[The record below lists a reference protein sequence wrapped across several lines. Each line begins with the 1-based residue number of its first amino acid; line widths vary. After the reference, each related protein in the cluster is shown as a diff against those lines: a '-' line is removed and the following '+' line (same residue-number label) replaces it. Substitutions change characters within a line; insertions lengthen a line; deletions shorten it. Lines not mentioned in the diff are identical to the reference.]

1 MAAGGIYTIGGAFWE
16 FGAPDWDLTEMFV
29 LFGVAE
35 DHDSNPI
42 KIGLGKVKG
51 RGKRVV
57 SVNPVQT
64 GYAAISDDWYG
75 ITPGTDGLLIM
86 SLIRELMR
94 SGNIDVDYLRRY
106 TNAPWLVIRNPG
118 AADDGLFLR
127 DADGEPQ
134 VIDRLTGSVI
144 SYKTKNVSVA
154 MHGEVPL
161 ESGGVATP
169 VFVLMTETY
178 MVDVFPRYCA
188 SKVGISAARIRQF
201 ARLG

>member
-1 MAAGGIYTIGGAFWE
+1 
-16 FGAPDWDLTEMFV
+16 MFV

-35 DHDSNPI
+35 HHDSNPI

-134 VIDRLTGSVI
+134 VIDRLTGAVI

-161 ESGGVATP
+161 GSGGVATP

-178 MVDVFPRYCA
+178 MVDA
-188 SKVGISAARIRQF
+188 LSLIHI
-201 ARLG
+201 

>member
-1 MAAGGIYTIGGAFWE
+1 
-16 FGAPDWDLTEMFV
+16 MFV

-134 VIDRLTGSVI
+134 VINRLTGAVI
-144 SYKTKNVSVA
+144 SHKTK
-154 MHGEVPL
+154 M
-161 ESGGVATP
+161 
-169 VFVLMTETY
+169 
-178 MVDVFPRYCA
+178 
-188 SKVGISAARIRQF
+188 
-201 ARLG
+201 